1 VRHFAYECSGGRLFP
16 LRSASG
22 GWSMRVALLLSLLVL
37 MGAVEADEPLRLRL
51 DGHELH
57 AEYAQTVAQRERG
70 LMGRSELARDS
81 GMLFRFD
88 EVRRHCLWMKDTPL
102 PLSAAFFDED
112 GAVVDV
118 IDLQPLNL
126 EIRCSKR
133 PARYALE
140 MDQGWF
146 AERGIGRGARLEGIP
161 EE

>member
-1 VRHFAYECSGGRLFP
+1 MP
-16 LRSASG
+16 
-22 GWSMRVALLLSLLVL
+22 VALLLSLLVL
-37 MGAVEADEPLRLRL
+37 AGTVQADEPLRLRL

-70 LMGRSELARDS
+70 LMGRRELAADS

-112 GAVVDV
+112 GVLVDV
-118 IDLQPLNL
+118 IDLEPFNTQ
-126 EIRCSKR
+126 IRCSQR
-133 PARYALE
+133 PARFALE

-146 AERGIGRGARLEGIP
+146 AERGIGPGTRLEGIP

>member
-1 VRHFAYECSGGRLFP
+1 MP
-16 LRSASG
+16 
-22 GWSMRVALLLSLLVL
+22 VALLLSLLVL
-37 MGAVEADEPLRLRL
+37 AGTVQADEPLRLRL

-57 AEYAQTVAQRERG
+57 AEYAQTAAQRERG
-70 LMGRSELARDS
+70 LMGRSELAADS

-102 PLSAAFFDED
+102 PLSAAFFDE
-112 GAVVDV
+112 GGVLVDV
-118 IDLQPLNL
+118 IDLEPFNTQ
-126 EIRCSKR
+126 ICCSKR

-146 AERGIGRGARLEGIP
+146 AEREIGRDARLEGIP

>member
-1 VRHFAYECSGGRLFP
+1 
-16 LRSASG
+16 
-22 GWSMRVALLLSLLVL
+22 MRIALLLSL
-37 MGAVEADEPLRLRL
+37 MAVATTAQPAEPLRLEVG
-51 DGHELH
+51 GHQVQ
-57 AEYAQTVAQRERG
+57 AEYADTFLQRQRG
-70 LMGRSELARDS
+70 LMGRTELAADS

-112 GAVVDV
+112 GVLVDV
-118 IDLQPLNL
+118 IDLEPFNT

-146 AERGIGRGARLEGIP
+146 AEREIGRDARLEGIP

>member
-1 VRHFAYECSGGRLFP
+1 MP
-16 LRSASG
+16 
-22 GWSMRVALLLSLLVL
+22 VALLLSLLVL
-37 MGAVEADEPLRLRL
+37 AGTVQADEPLRLRL

-70 LMGRSELARDS
+70 LMGRSELAADS

-112 GAVVDV
+112 GVLVDV
-118 IDLQPLNL
+118 IDLEPFNTQ
-126 EIRCSKR
+126 IRCSKR

-140 MDQGWF
+140 MDQGYF
-146 AERGIGRGARLEGIP
+146 ETRGIGRDARLEGIP
-161 EE
+161 GE

>member
-1 VRHFAYECSGGRLFP
+1 
-16 LRSASG
+16 
-22 GWSMRVALLLSLLVL
+22 MRIALLLSL
-37 MGAVEADEPLRLRL
+37 MAVATTAQPAEPLRLQL
-51 DGHELH
+51 GGHQLQ
-57 AEYAQTVAQRERG
+57 AEYADTFLQRQRG
-70 LMGRSELARDS
+70 LMGRSELASDS

-112 GAVVDV
+112 GVLVDV
-118 IDLQPLNL
+118 IDLEPFNT

-146 AERGIGRGARLEGIP
+146 ADRQIGRDARLDGIP
-161 EE
+161 GE

>member
-1 VRHFAYECSGGRLFP
+1 MP
-16 LRSASG
+16 
-22 GWSMRVALLLSLLVL
+22 VALLLSLLVL
-37 MGAVEADEPLRLRL
+37 AGTVQADEPLRLRL
-51 DGHELH
+51 QGHELH

-70 LMGRSELARDS
+70 LMGRSELAADS

-102 PLSAAFFDED
+102 PLSAAFFDEA
-112 GAVVDV
+112 GVLVDV
-118 IDLQPLNL
+118 LDLEPFNT

-146 AERGIGRGARLEGIP
+146 ADRQIGRDTRLDGIP
-161 EE
+161 GE

>member
-1 VRHFAYECSGGRLFP
+1 
-16 LRSASG
+16 
-22 GWSMRVALLLSLLVL
+22 MRIALLLSL
-37 MGAVEADEPLRLRL
+37 MAVEPLRLQL
-51 DGHELH
+51 GGHQLQ
-57 AEYAQTVAQRERG
+57 AEYADTFLQRQRG
-70 LMGRSELARDS
+70 LMGRSELASDS

-112 GAVVDV
+112 GVLVDV
-118 IDLQPLNL
+118 IDLEPFNT

-146 AERGIGRGARLEGIP
+146 AEREIGRDARLEGIP

>member
-1 VRHFAYECSGGRLFP
+1 
-16 LRSASG
+16 
-22 GWSMRVALLLSLLVL
+22 MRIALLLSL
-37 MGAVEADEPLRLRL
+37 MAVATTAQPAEPLRLQL
-51 DGHELH
+51 GGHQLQ
-57 AEYAQTVAQRERG
+57 AEYADTFLQRQRG
-70 LMGRSELARDS
+70 LMGRSELASDS

-112 GAVVDV
+112 GVLVDV
-118 IDLQPLNL
+118 IDLEPFNT

-146 AERGIGRGARLEGIP
+146 AERGVGRGTRLEGIP

>member
-1 VRHFAYECSGGRLFP
+1 MPV
-16 LRSASG
+16 
-22 GWSMRVALLLSLLVL
+22 VLLLSLLVL
-37 MGAVEADEPLRLRL
+37 AGTVQADEPLRLRL

-70 LMGRSELARDS
+70 LMGRSELAADS

-112 GAVVDV
+112 GVLVDV
-118 IDLQPLNL
+118 IDLEPFNTQ
-126 EIRCSKR
+126 IRCSKR

-140 MDQGWF
+140 MDQGYF
-146 AERGIGRGARLEGIP
+146 ETRGIGRDARLEGIP
-161 EE
+161 GE

>member
-1 VRHFAYECSGGRLFP
+1 
-16 LRSASG
+16 
-22 GWSMRVALLLSLLVL
+22 MRIALLLSL
-37 MGAVEADEPLRLRL
+37 MAVATTAQPAEPLRLQL
-51 DGHELH
+51 GGHQLQ
-57 AEYAQTVAQRERG
+57 AEYADTFLQRQRG
-70 LMGRSELARDS
+70 LMGRSELASDS